1 MNIKKLLATVLIVV
15 GAISTASANDIES
28 IKKNLKVEFFE
39 IIFDEIQKYLLR
51 GYHYYKCHLIYSLDI
66 GTNQKT
72 NKFTM

>member
-1 MNIKKLLATVLIVV
+1 MNIKKLIATVLIVV

-28 IKKNLKVEFFE
+28 IKKNLKVEFFGNY
-39 IIFDEIQKYLLR
+39 ISWIQKYLLR
-51 GYHYYKCHLIYSLDI
+51 GVLTIICHLIYSR